1 VGRLLSK
8 LINVLLHSRPVAV
21 ANVPQADP
29 ATELSDALADFF
41 RAARR
46 ARGRASRQP
55 ADGVSLA
62 QFNVLDPL
70 LEGPLTVGQVAEA
83 AGVAPPTATR
93 MLDGLVDRGFV
104 GRAADRT
111 DRRAVIVSLT
121 AAGRRAATA
130 KAREYDRLRKQVG
143 AVLDAQ
149 EQRQAADLLRRL
161 AEVIEEL

>member
-1 VGRLLSK
+1 VA
-8 LINVLLHSRPVAV
+8 VAV
-21 ANVPQADP
+21 ANASRADP

-55 ADGVSLA
+55 GDGISLA
-62 QFNVLDPL
+62 QFNALEPL
-70 LEGPLTVGQVAEA
+70 LGGPMTVGQVAEA

-93 MLDGLVDRGFV
+93 MLDGLGERGLV
-104 GRAADRT
+104 SRAADRS

-121 AAGRRAATA
+121 PAGRRAATT
-130 KAREYDRLRKQVG
+130 KAREYERARRRIG
-143 AVLDAQ
+143 AVLDAD

>member
-1 VGRLLSK
+1 
-8 LINVLLHSRPVAV
+8 VAV
-21 ANVPQADP
+21 ADASQTDP
-29 ATELSDALADFF
+29 ATELSDALAHFF

-55 ADGVSLA
+55 SDGVSLA

-70 LEGPLTVGQVAEA
+70 LDGPMTVGQVAEA

-93 MLDGLVDRGFV
+93 MLDGLFDRGFV
-104 GRAADRT
+104 SRAADSS

-121 AAGRRAATA
+121 AAGRRAATT
-130 KAREYDRLRKQVG
+130 KAREYDRARKQIG
-143 AVLDAQ
+143 AVLDAD

>member
-1 VGRLLSK
+1 
-8 LINVLLHSRPVAV
+8 
-21 ANVPQADP
+21 
-29 ATELSDALADFF
+29 
-41 RAARR
+41 
-46 ARGRASRQP
+46 
-55 ADGVSLA
+55 
-62 QFNVLDPL
+62 
-70 LEGPLTVGQVAEA
+70 VAEA

-93 MLDGLVDRGFV
+93 MLDGLVERDLV

>member
-1 VGRLLSK
+1 M
-8 LINVLLHSRPVAV
+8 AV
-21 ANVPQADP
+21 ANASETDA

-46 ARGRASRQP
+46 ARGRASRRSG
-55 ADGVSLA
+55 DGVSLA

-70 LEGPLTVGQVAEA
+70 LDGPLTVGQVAEA

-93 MLDGLVDRGFV
+93 MLDGLVERGLV
-104 GRAADRT
+104 SRAAGRT

-130 KAREYDRLRKQVG
+130 KAREYERLRKEVG
-143 AVLDAQ
+143 AVLDPD

-161 AEVIEEL
+161 AEVIEEV

>member
-1 VGRLLSK
+1 M
-8 LINVLLHSRPVAV
+8 AV
-21 ANVPQADP
+21 ANASRTDP

-46 ARGRASRQP
+46 ARGRASRRP
-55 ADGVSLA
+55 TDGLSLA
-62 QFNVLDPL
+62 QFSALEPL
-70 LEGPLTVGQVAEA
+70 LSGPMTVGQVAER

-93 MLDGLVDRGFV
+93 MLDGLVERGFV
-104 GRAADRT
+104 SRAADRS

-130 KAREYDRLRKQVG
+130 KAREHERLRRQVG
-143 AVLDAQ
+143 AVLSAD
-149 EQRQAADLLRRL
+149 EQRQAADLLRRI

>member
-1 VGRLLSK
+1 M
-8 LINVLLHSRPVAV
+8 AV
-21 ANVPQADP
+21 ANAPRPDP

-46 ARGRASRQP
+46 ARGRASRQ
-55 ADGVSLA
+55 AGDGISLA
-62 QFNVLDPL
+62 QFSALEPL
-70 LEGPLTVGQVAEA
+70 LSGPLTVGQVAEA

-93 MLDGLVDRGFV
+93 MLDGLVERGLV
-104 GRAADRT
+104 SRAAGRT

-130 KAREYDRLRKQVG
+130 KAREYEQLRKEVG
-143 AVLDAQ
+143 AVLDPD

-161 AEVIEEL
+161 AEVIEEV

>member
-1 VGRLLSK
+1 M
-8 LINVLLHSRPVAV
+8 AV
-21 ANVPQADP
+21 ASAPKADP

-46 ARGRASRQP
+46 ARGRASRRP

-70 LEGPLTVGQVAEA
+70 LEGPLMVGQVAEA

-93 MLDGLVDRGFV
+93 MLDGLVARGFV
-104 GRAADRT
+104 DRAADAT
-111 DRRAVIVSLT
+111 DRRAVIMSLT
-121 AAGRRAATA
+121 AEGRRAATA

-143 AVLDAQ
+143 AVLNPE
-149 EQRQAADLLRRL
+149 EQLRAAELLRRL
-161 AEVIEEL
+161 AGVIEEL

>member
-1 VGRLLSK
+1 M
-8 LINVLLHSRPVAV
+8 AV
-21 ANVPQADP
+21 ANASRSDS

-46 ARGRASRQP
+46 ARGRASRRP
-55 ADGVSLA
+55 TDGVSLA

-70 LEGPLTVGQVAEA
+70 LDGALTVGQVAEA

-93 MLDGLVDRGFV
+93 MLDGLVERGLV
-104 GRAADRT
+104 SREAGRT

-121 AAGRRAATA
+121 APGRRAATA
-130 KAREYDRLRKQVG
+130 KAREYERLRKEV
-143 AVLDAQ
+143 ASVLDPD

>member
-1 VGRLLSK
+1 M
-8 LINVLLHSRPVAV
+8 AV
-21 ANVPQADP
+21 ADASRTDAP
-29 ATELSDALADFF
+29 TELSDALADFF

-55 ADGVSLA
+55 SDGVSLA
-62 QFNVLDPL
+62 QFNVLEPL
-70 LEGPLTVGQVAEA
+70 LDGPLTVGQVAEA

-93 MLDGLVDRGFV
+93 MLDGLVERGFV
-104 GRAADRT
+104 SRAADST

-121 AAGRRAATA
+121 ATGRRAATA

-143 AVLDAQ
+143 AVLDAD

-161 AEVIEEL
+161 SEVIEEL